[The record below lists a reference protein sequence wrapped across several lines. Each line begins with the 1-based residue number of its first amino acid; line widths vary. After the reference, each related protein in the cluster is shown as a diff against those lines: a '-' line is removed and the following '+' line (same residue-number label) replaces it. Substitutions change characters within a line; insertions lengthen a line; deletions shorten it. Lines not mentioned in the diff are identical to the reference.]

1 MWQVGNGSISVSCR
15 SKLIDFDLF
24 SNVSIWLPYTNVY
37 LYVLQSISE
46 QPLSYDKICLSW
58 LFLSISLSSAST
70 QRFIWY
76 FLIIFQQS
84 SVNSSQ
90 FNLFLTYRLS
100 EYDRTWQKRRSATW
114 YTCSFWLA
122 EIQIT
127 SSQKPHIELDEMLQE
142 RNVPWPT
149 FVYAVSLTT

>member
-1 MWQVGNGSISVSCR
+1 MSCR

-24 SNVSIWLPYTNVY
+24 SNVSIWLPYTNVPVY

-70 QRFIWY
+70 QRFMWY